1 MVLKCEKQFPL
12 LCCKEAQQATQSIRP
27 SPKMSLDEQTACFSA
42 VCRSITVQKRSLLRV
57 AVGQDGR
64 LGDIKVKS
72 SILLQDVLQVSQN
85 LKRYTE
91 LSINVS
97 IVSISKR
104 PGQRV
109 LCERTSS

>member
-1 MVLKCEKQFPL
+1 MLFNQLVCSDVDNDSE
-12 LCCKEAQQATQSIRP
+12 
-27 SPKMSLDEQTACFSA
+27 MSLDEQTACFSA

-85 LKRYTE
+85 RCW
-91 LSINVS
+91 SNGPFI
-97 IVSISKR
+97 
-104 PGQRV
+104 
-109 LCERTSS
+109 

>member
-1 MVLKCEKQFPL
+1 MDVPAPELNR
-12 LCCKEAQQATQSIRP
+12 SIF
-27 SPKMSLDEQTACFSA
+27 KMSLDEQTACFSA

-91 LSINVS
+91 H
-97 IVSISKR
+97 
-104 PGQRV
+104 
-109 LCERTSS
+109 EE